1 MPPHTDWQDV
11 LVLQTEGSKRWRVYG
26 PPVRRE
32 GGRDP
37 LHRGKGGDVLGE
49 GELGVPLLDVILR
62 RGDGT

>member
-1 MPPHTDWQDV
+1 M
-11 LVLQTEGSKRWRVYG
+11 EGLWAAG
-26 PPVRRE
+26 E
-32 GGRDP
+32 EGGGRDP